1 MNARQPDLAPSADA
15 TETLRQQALEE
26 LRLHEVLDDAAL
38 QGLARVAAAV
48 VGASAAMVNFVYS
61 SEQRTQ
67 VTTAGPVNVPR
78 SDAFCHHTIQSDQLL
93 EVRDARQDPRFAA
106 SPLVLGPAGIR
117 FYAGVPIGI
126 GGHRLGAL
134 CVADRL
140 PRQLTERQRQQL
152 QELAGVVNHWLRARS
167 EHLAQRA
174 RLEAAASELE
184 ARVAARTQEL
194 EQARQR
200 AEQANAAKSA
210 FLATMSH
217 EIRTPMNGVLGMLE
231 LLERTPIDTHQRQL
245 CHTMH
250 ESAHILLGLIDDILD
265 FAKIEAGHMD
275 LHDSPTDLRDLVQGA
290 CDSLRANAGAHGT
303 ELQVRL
309 SPGLPTHILCDP
321 LRLRQVLFNLGGNAI
336 KFSSGQ
342 ARQGQVNICV
352 SAEGRGTL
360 LLEVEDNGVGIAADQ
375 LARLFVPFQQADA
388 QTTRRFG
395 GTGLGLA
402 ICRRLVEAMG
412 GSIDLHSREGEGT
425 VACVRLPLRPCV
437 APAPAAPDAASAEE
451 QALPVWRSDQLDPV
465 LVAEDNAVNRMVI
478 QRQLQQLGVPVELA
492 EDGRQA
498 LRQWTARAGRFS
510 LVLTDLHMPG
520 LDGYE
525 LTQALRQADPPAR
538 CAVVALTANALRGEA
553 LRCQA
558 AGMDDYLCKP
568 LSIQQLGQTLR
579 RWMPVGPAA
588 VETAAVL
595 PDHDPQVLVDML
607 GNDLDDHRTVL
618 TLLLTALDRGLV
630 ELHEHAEH
638 ARWPAFAGVA
648 HRLKS
653 SARASGARFVAEL
666 LHEMEHAGRGIRAN
680 QALKLLTQLT
690 PAVGRLR
697 QSFAGYF
704 TGC

>member
-1 MNARQPDLAPSADA
+1 MNARQPILTTPSGAREA
-15 TETLRQQALEE
+15 LRQQALEE

-38 QGLARVAAAV
+38 KGLARVAAGV
-48 VGASAAMVNFVYS
+48 VGAPAAMVNFIYATD
-61 SEQRTQ
+61 QRTQ
-67 VTTAGPVNVPR
+67 AATAGPANVPR
-78 SDAFCHHTIQSDQLL
+78 SDAFCHHTIQSDRLL
-93 EVRDARQDPRFAA
+93 EVQDALQDPRFA
-106 SPLVLGPAGIR
+106 SHPMVLGPAGIR
-117 FYAGVPIGI
+117 FYAGVPIGL

-134 CVADRL
+134 CVTDSL
-140 PRQLTERQRQQL
+140 PRQLTEGQRQQL
-152 QELAGVVNHWLRARS
+152 QDLAGVINHWLRARS

-231 LLERTPIDTHQRQL
+231 LLERTPIDSHQRQL
-245 CHTMH
+245 CHTVH
-250 ESAHILLGLIDDILD
+250 ESAHILLGLIDNILD

-290 CDSLRANAGAHGT
+290 CDSLRANAEAHGT

-309 SPGLPTHILCDP
+309 SPALPTHILCDP

-342 ARQGQVNICV
+342 GRQGQVNICV
-352 SAEGRGTL
+352 SAERNETL

-412 GSIDLHSREGEGT
+412 GDIDLHSRLGEGT
-425 VACVRLPLRPCV
+425 VACVRLPLRLCD
-437 APAPAAPDAASAEE
+437 APAPAAPDVVRAEG
-451 QALPVWRSDQLDPV
+451 QPLPVWRTEQLEPV

-538 CAVVALTANALRGEA
+538 CAVIALTANALRGEA
-553 LRCQA
+553 LRCQQ

-568 LSIQQLGQTLR
+568 LSIQQLGQTLQ
-579 RWMPVGPAA
+579 RWMPVPPAGSDA
-588 VETAAVL
+588 AAVL

-607 GNDLDDHRTVL
+607 GDDPDDHRTVL
-618 TLLLTALDRGLV
+618 TLLMTALDRGLV
-630 ELHEHAEH
+630 ELHEHAEQ
-638 ARWPAFAGVA
+638 ARWSAFTGVA

-666 LHEMEHAGRGIRAN
+666 LHEMEHAGRSIRAER
-680 QALKLLTQLT
+680 ALELLTLLT
-690 PAVGRLR
+690 PAIGRLR
-697 QSFAGYF
+697 HCFDGYMAGR
-704 TGC
+704 